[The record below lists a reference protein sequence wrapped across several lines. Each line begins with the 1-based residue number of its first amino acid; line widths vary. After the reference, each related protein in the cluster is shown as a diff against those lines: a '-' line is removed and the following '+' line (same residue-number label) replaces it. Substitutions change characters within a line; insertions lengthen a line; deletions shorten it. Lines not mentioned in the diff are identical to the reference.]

1 MIGYMGSQQRKQL
14 EGLEEVVEFT
24 SREVELFSS
33 GVYPSLLGEVYQALA
48 KLSLAS
54 QWLNEDLLSLGS
66 QEHGQLSALTAT
78 MTATVSKVNLFLSCP
93 SPISD

>member
-54 QWLNEDLLSLGS
+54 QWLNEDILSLGS
-66 QEHGQLSALTAT
+66 QELGQLTAT
-78 MTATVSKVNLFLSCP
+78 MTATISKVNLFLLCL